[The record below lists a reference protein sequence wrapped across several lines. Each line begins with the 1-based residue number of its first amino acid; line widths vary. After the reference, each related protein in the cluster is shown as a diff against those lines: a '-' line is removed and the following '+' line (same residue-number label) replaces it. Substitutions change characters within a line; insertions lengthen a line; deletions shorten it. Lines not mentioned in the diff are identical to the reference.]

1 MNSFRSSGFQTQR
14 LEKDLVDHGVR
25 YHQDLLALGTLLRYP
40 LSHEKVDL
48 LRFGYVLVGP
58 TSPTISYLLTLFFCN
73 ILNNILQIS
82 KECVSRN

>member
-1 MNSFRSSGFQTQR
+1 MNFFSGSQTQR

-25 YHQDLLALGTLLRYP
+25 YRQDLLALETLLRYP

-58 TSPTISYLLTLFFCN
+58 TCNAVHTSPTRSIGYLLTLFFCN
-73 ILNNILQIS
+73 ILNNIL
-82 KECVSRN
+82 KHC